1 MSRLTDLLA
10 QLAES
15 NPDLAND
22 LRRETDV
29 LTRRRPFGL
38 NFERHIPETVQLPN
52 RRVRRGDKVVF
63 RAPRGELGTGLD
75 SRTWIVTSVEGA
87 GDDRL
92 ATLILPEPSEE
103 PITTTRK
110 VADLLVV
117 AEFRDPIYPGLQPSG
132 TTVESGG
139 ERPYHVVI
147 NGENYHVLEALTFAC
162 SGAVDCIYIDPPYN
176 SRDKQWKYNNDYV
189 DSDDDYRHSK
199 WLAMMERRLKVAK
212 ELLNPDDSA
221 LIVTI
226 DEREVLRLGLLLEQT
241 FPEARIQMVTSVIS
255 AKGAVRRGQ
264 FSRVEEH
271 LFFVLFGA
279 ARVRPCIHNMLPR
292 MDESEAEDEEE
303 SLDEAES
310 GDDDVAAKAHEPI
323 EWIGLRRREPSS
335 IRGARPNQF
344 FPIFV
349 DAETGHIHSIGDAVP
364 DGVDRSSVAV
374 PTGTIALW
382 PLRPDGTERLWGLT
396 PEALR
401 KNWAEGFVR
410 VNWKPNKKTGT
421 VYYLPSGTIASIR
434 AGEVTIAGRR
444 PDGSVEGFYAPDTD
458 ATTPPKRVWN
468 MRSHNAETGGTNML
482 TRLIPGRRFEYPKS
496 LYAVED
502 TLRFVV
508 GHKPHALVLDF
519 FAGSGTTAHAVMR
532 LNKQDGGRRRSIML
546 TNNEVSAAEA
556 DALEE
561 KGLRPGDIEWE
572 ALGVCEF
579 LTKPRVRAAITGM
592 TPEGQ
597 AVKGSY
603 TSTDEFPI
611 SDGFDENAAFFDLT
625 YEDPERVRYGVGF
638 EAVAPLFW
646 LRAGAEGAPISS
658 PSDTFEVT
666 DAYAILFNVDSSS
679 AFVAAVRAADDVR
692 IAYIVTED
700 ETQFQVV
707 AAQLPGHVEAVR
719 LYSAYLDNFRIAA
732 RD

>member
-1 MSRLTDLLA
+1 MSRLTELLA

-15 NPDLAND
+15 NPDLASD
-22 LRRETDV
+22 IRREMEM
-29 LTRRRPFGL
+29 LNRRRPFGL
-38 NFERHIPETVQLPN
+38 NFERHIPETVQLPS

-63 RAPRGELGTGLD
+63 RALRGESEKDLD
-75 SRTWIVTSVEGA
+75 PRTWIVTGFEGA
-87 GDDRL
+87 GDGRR
-92 ATLILPEPSEE
+92 ATLMLPEPSEE
-103 PITTTRK
+103 PATTTRK
-110 VADLLVV
+110 VASLVVV
-117 AEFRDPIYPGLQPSG
+117 AEFRDPIYPGLLPSG
-132 TTVESGG
+132 TVESGG

-162 SGAVDCIYIDPPYN
+162 PGAVDCIYIDPPYN

-212 ELLNPDDSA
+212 DLLNPADSA

-226 DEREVLRLGLLLEQT
+226 DEREVLRLGILLEQM
-241 FPEARIQMVTSVIS
+241 FPEGRIQMVTSVIS

-271 LFFVLFGA
+271 LFFVLFGD
-279 ARVRPCIHNMLPR
+279 ARVQPWIHNMLPGT
-292 MDESEAEDEEE
+292 DDAEADDQEE
-303 SLDEAES
+303 SLDEAAR
-310 GDDDVAAKAHEPI
+310 DDDVSEEAVDPI
-323 EWIGLRRREPSS
+323 EWLGLRRREPSS
-335 IRGARPNQF
+335 IRGSRPNQF

-349 DAETGHIHSIGDAVP
+349 DAETGRIHSIGDAIA
-364 DGVDRSSVAV
+364 DDVDRSSVPA
-374 PTGTIALW
+374 PDGTVALW
-382 PLRPDGTERLWGLT
+382 PLRPDGTEMLWGLT

-401 KNWAEGFVR
+401 KNWADGFVR

-434 AGEVTIAGRR
+434 SGEVTITGRS
-444 PDGSVEGFYAPDTD
+444 PDGSVEGFYAPETD

-502 TLRFVV
+502 ALRFIV

-532 LNKQDGGRRRSIML
+532 LNKQDGGRRRSIMV
-546 TNNEVSAAEA
+546 TNNEVSVAEA
-556 DALEE
+556 DALAEN
-561 KGLRPGDIEWE
+561 GFRPGDAEWE
-572 ALGVCEF
+572 AVGICEF
-579 LTKPRVRAAITGM
+579 LTKPRVRAAITGE

-597 AVKGSY
+597 PVNGKYKFTDGS
-603 TSTDEFPI
+603 PI
-611 SDGFDENAAFFDLT
+611 SDGFDENAAFFELT
-625 YEDPERVRYGVGF
+625 YEDSERIRYGIGF
-638 EAVAPLFW
+638 GAVAPLLW
-646 LRAGAEGAPISS
+646 LRAGAEGALISES
-658 PSDTFEVT
+658 NDTFQVT
-666 DAYAILFNVDSSS
+666 DTYAILFNVDSSS
-679 AFVAAVRAADDVR
+679 AFVSAIRAADDLR
-692 IAYIVTED
+692 IAYIVTDD
-700 ETQFQVV
+700 ESQFQVV
-707 AAQLPGHVEAVR
+707 AAQLPAQVEPVR
-719 LYSAYLDNFRIAA
+719 LYAAYVDNFKISP

>member
-15 NPDLAND
+15 NPDLATD

-38 NFERHIPETVQLPN
+38 NFERHIPETVELPN

-63 RAPRGELGTGLD
+63 RAPGGESWSDLD
-75 SRTWIVTSVEGA
+75 PRTWIVTGFEGS
-87 GDDRL
+87 GDDRR
-92 ATLILPEPSEE
+92 ATLILPEPSEQ
-103 PITTTRK
+103 PVTTKRM
-110 VADLLVV
+110 VEDLVV
-117 AEFRDPIYPGLQPSG
+117 VTEFRDPIYPGLRPSG
-132 TTVESGG
+132 TVESGG

-147 NGENYHVLEALTFAC
+147 NGENYHVLEALKFTC

-212 ELLNPDDSA
+212 DLLNPDDSA

-271 LFFVLFGA
+271 LFFVLFGD
-279 ARVRPCIHNMLPR
+279 ARVRPWIHNMLPGA
-292 MDESEAEDEEE
+292 DDAEVDDEEE
-303 SLDEAES
+303 SLDEAEPE
-310 GDDDVAAKAHEPI
+310 DEDAAEGGTEPI
-323 EWIGLRRREPSS
+323 EWLGLRRREPSG

-349 DAETGHIHSIGDAVP
+349 DSKTGHIQSIGDAVA
-364 DGVDRSSVAV
+364 DDVDRSSVPV
-374 PTGTIALW
+374 PPGTVPLW

-396 PEALR
+396 PDALR
-401 KNWAEGFVR
+401 KNWNDGFVR

-434 AGEVTIAGRR
+434 AGEVTITGRR

-468 MRSHNAETGGTNML
+468 MRAHNAETGGTNML

-508 GHKPHALVLDF
+508 GHKPNALVLDF

-532 LNKQDGGRRRSIML
+532 LNKQDGGRRRSIMI

-556 DALEE
+556 DALAA
-561 KGLRPGDIEWE
+561 KGLRAGDFEWE

-579 LTKPRVRAAITGM
+579 LTKPRVRAAISGV

-603 TSTDEFPI
+603 KFTDEFPI

-625 YEDPERVRYGVGF
+625 YEDPERVRYGIGF
-638 EAVAPLFW
+638 QAVAPLLW
-646 LRAGAEGAPISS
+646 LRAGAEGAPLSE
-658 PSDTFEVT
+658 PNDTFQQT
-666 DAYAILFNVDSSS
+666 DTYAILFNVDSAS
-679 AFVAAVRAADDVR
+679 AFVSAVRAADDVR

-707 AAQLPGHVEAVR
+707 AAQLPVHVDPVR
-719 LYSAYLDNFRIAA
+719 LYAAYLDNFKIAP